1 MQIVDRII
9 YPTVEMLQ
17 FTIIASERITH
28 CNLLAISQK
37 KKNLETLYRRALA
50 ILVRSMGSET

>member
-37 KKNLETLYRRALA
+37 KNLETLYRRALA